1 MAGGFVSA
9 ASTMLQ
15 RHRDGYAVLTLSYKG
30 APLFFRGVDSNAIE
44 EVLSDEEYGF
54 LKSYLES
61 KPAPRIVDVGCH
73 IGTFAMW
80 ALAVNP
86 AATVL
91 SVEADRE
98 TYEVALMNLKGR
110 SAGSGHWSLVNKAA
124 SARDDE
130 VLRFSTEGPS
140 MSHRV
145 SDEGSNKVSSI
156 SLGSLLRPL
165 ASTGA
170 PIDLM
175 KVDIEGSEE
184 AFLCEDPGLLAIVER
199 LVVELHPGRCD
210 TDRVRRDLAGQFDS
224 ITEVAGRRSSKPLL
238 HCRRTT

>member
-1 MAGGFVSA
+1 MSA
-9 ASTMLQ
+9 TSTMIR
-15 RHRDGYAVLTLSYKG
+15 RHQDPYAVLTLSYKG

-44 EVLSDEEYGF
+44 EVLSDEEYAF

-80 ALAVNP
+80 TLAVNP
-86 AATVL
+86 SATVL

-98 TYEVALMNLKGR
+98 TYEVALMNLGGR
-110 SAGSGHWSLVNKAA
+110 SAWSGRWSLVNKAA

-130 VLRFSTEGPS
+130 ILRFSTEGPS

-145 SDEGSNKVSSI
+145 SDEGRREVRSV
-156 SLGSLLRPL
+156 SLGALLRPL
-165 ASTGA
+165 SATGA

-184 AFLCEDPGLLAIVER
+184 AFLCEDPGLLANVER

-224 ITEVAGRRSSKPLL
+224 ITEVGGRRSNKPLL
-238 HCRRTT
+238 YCRRST